1 MRMATSSPKRSPYG
15 AARFSTVD
23 EYISSFAGRTKLL
36 LEEMRAVIRQAA
48 PEAEEVISYNMPAFK
63 QHGVLVYFAGY
74 DKHIGFYPTGS
85 PVQVFKEEL
94 TAYKTSKGAIQFPLD
109 KTIPKA
115 LVKKIVRYRI
125 AEDTEKVK
133 AKKKKS

>member
-1 MRMATSSPKRSPYG
+1 MATSSKKRAPYG
-15 AARFSTVD
+15 AVRFSTVD
-23 EYISSFAGRTKLL
+23 EYISSFTGKTKLL
-36 LEEMRAVIRQAA
+36 LEEMRNVIRQAA
-48 PEAEEVISYNMPAFK
+48 PAAEEVISYNMPAFK

-94 TAYKTSKGAIQFPLD
+94 VNYKTSRGAIQFPLD
-109 KTIPKA
+109 KSIPKT

-125 AEDTEKVK
+125 AEDTEKAN
-133 AKKKKS
+133 AKKKKA